1 MIPTEMTDL
10 LRLLDRLPRKLEGRD
25 CDDIVEDLA
34 FYRSQVK
41 NDFSAKVVC
50 KEIVTMCHP
59 RAWGDRFVTGMDHA
73 DWIRLL
79 QGLKAAA
86 ETALNRIEQRQAGG

>member
-1 MIPTEMTDL
+1 MIPPEMTGL
-10 LRLLDRLPRKLEGRD
+10 LRLLDNLPARLEGRD
-25 CDDIVEDLA
+25 VDDIVEDLA

-50 KEIVTMCHP
+50 REIAVMCHP

-73 DWIRLL
+73 DWILLL
-79 QGLKAAA
+79 QQLKAAA
-86 ETALNRIEQRQAGG
+86 DTTLARIEQRQAGS